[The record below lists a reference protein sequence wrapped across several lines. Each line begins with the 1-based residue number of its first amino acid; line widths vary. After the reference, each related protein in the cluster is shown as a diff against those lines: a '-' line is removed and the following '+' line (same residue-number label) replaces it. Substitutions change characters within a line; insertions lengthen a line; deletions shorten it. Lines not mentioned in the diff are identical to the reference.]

1 MAVVTWGDGDCG
13 GDSSKVQQRLR
24 DVQQIQSS
32 HSAFAALLGD
42 GSVVC
47 WGELAPYWTL
57 AIQEQLKNVLHIQA
71 SDYAFAAI
79 RVDGSVVTWGAEHFG
94 GNSNAAQGQ
103 LKDVQHIQRRHAGFA
118 AILAD
123 GSVVSWGA

>member
-1 MAVVTWGDGDCG
+1 M
-13 GDSSKVQQRLR
+13 
-24 DVQQIQSS
+24 
-32 HSAFAALLGD
+32 
-42 GSVVC
+42 
-47 WGELAPYWTL
+47 
-57 AIQEQLKNVLHIQA
+57 LHIQA

-94 GNSNAAQGQ
+94 GNSSAAQGQ